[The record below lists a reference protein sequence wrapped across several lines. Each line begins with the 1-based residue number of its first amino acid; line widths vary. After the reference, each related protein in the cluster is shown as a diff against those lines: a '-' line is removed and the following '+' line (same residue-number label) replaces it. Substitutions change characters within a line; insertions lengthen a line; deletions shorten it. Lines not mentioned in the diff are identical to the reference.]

1 MGGVSK
7 IGSRYMKAFT
17 LLVMFFCVDADYM
30 DKFTLRVLVELYA
43 FDLDVML
50 Q

>member
-1 MGGVSK
+1 
-7 IGSRYMKAFT
+7 MKAFT
-17 LLVMFFCVDADYM
+17 LLVMFFCVGADYM
-30 DKFTLRVLVELYA
+30 DKFTLRILVELYA